1 MLGTCVWKLDT
12 FFMNEWLGKPVLPTR
27 GRPLVF
33 PGELVLQRTDF
44 WCCKG
49 KFRCCR
55 REFKDVC
62 TIFFFPVLCFDGDT
76 DSFRFFFSFGE
87 KERFW
92 KLFSF
97 SVSSFPLNQ
106 LEGSG
111 IPSVWYSGRLCN
123 YSCFFLC
130 LFNCCRCVFPR
141 SSHLFLSVVYQ
152 ALCFFSSFVIGSSYK
167 TVSRTRSPSSYSLF
181 RSPTFP

>member
-1 MLGTCVWKLDT
+1 
-12 FFMNEWLGKPVLPTR
+12 MNEWLGKPVLPTR

-87 KERFW
+87 KEKDFGNCFHFPSLLFLSTNW
-92 KLFSF
+92 KVLES
-97 SVSSFPLNQ
+97 PLYDI
-106 LEGSG
+106 LAVCV
-111 IPSVWYSGRLCN
+111 IILVLL
-123 YSCFFLC
+123 LC
-130 LFNCCRCVFPR
+130 LFNCCRCVFSC

-152 ALCFFSSFVIGSSYK
+152 ALCFFPSFVIGSSYK

>member
-111 IPSVWYSGRLCN
+111 IPSVWYSGLLCN
-123 YSCFFLC
+123 YSCSLTLPFQLLSMRIPSFI
-130 LFNCCRCVFPR
+130 
-141 SSHLFLSVVYQ
+141 SSL
-152 ALCFFSSFVIGSSYK
+152 
-167 TVSRTRSPSSYSLF
+167 PF
-181 RSPTFP
+181 RSLSGPVLLPFIRHRKFIQNSFPNSVPIVLFSIS

>member
-1 MLGTCVWKLDT
+1 
-12 FFMNEWLGKPVLPTR
+12 MNEWLGKPVLPTR

-87 KERFW
+87 KEKDFGNCFHFPSLLFLSTNW
-92 KLFSF
+92 KVLESPLYDILAVCVIILVFFSAF
-97 SVSSFPLNQ
+97 SIVVDAYSLVHLISSFP
-106 LEGSG
+106 
-111 IPSVWYSGRLCN
+111 
-123 YSCFFLC
+123 
-130 LFNCCRCVFPR
+130 
-141 SSHLFLSVVYQ
+141 
-152 ALCFFSSFVIGSSYK
+152 
-167 TVSRTRSPSSYSLF
+167 
-181 RSPTFP
+181 